1 MANVLSVF
9 PDLLTYGLFA
19 PLILRLTLGFILL
32 YFALL
37 KVTSDRASKIA
48 SFESLGMRPGNV
60 FVSIVGGI
68 ELVTGLLLIFG
79 LYTQVAALAS
89 AALMLAATII
99 KARRRDAL
107 PNDIEFYIL
116 LLAVSVSLLFL
127 GAGFFA
133 IDLPL

>member
-37 KVTSDRASKIA
+37 KATSDRAAKI
-48 SFESLGMRPGNV
+48 SFFESLGMRPGSV
-60 FVSIVGGI
+60 FVSLVGGI
-68 ELVTGLLLIFG
+68 ELVTGLFLIFG

-89 AALMLAATII
+89 AAIMLAATII
-99 KARRRDAL
+99 KTRRRDAL